1 MHKTD
6 AKSAQPRSAQPK
18 SVQPDAFWWRPTAGL
33 VLSLH
38 GTPAGLSA
46 ARVAGRFVIRMARA
60 K

>member
-6 AKSAQPRSAQPK
+6 
-18 SVQPDAFWWRPTAGL
+18 VQPDAFWWRPTAGL

-46 ARVAGRFVIRMARA
+46 AELARRFVVSMARA